1 MSEQVQIRSLHGD
14 DVFTLAPILA
24 DQLQHAQQLS
34 VEGRGESEVGVAVLH
49 RALTQS
55 LPQLRPW
62 IADLAGI
69 TPEQLK
75 EKPVDFPIQVLQQLM
90 DSGELSQDF
99 FGQVRRLAESL
110 MTLGS
115 GGTE

>member
-1 MSEQVQIRSLHGD
+1 MSDIKIRNLHGD
-14 DVFTLAPILA
+14 DLFTLAPIVA
-24 DQLQHAQQLS
+24 DQLQHAQKLAA
-34 VEGRGESEVGVAVLH
+34 EGRDHSEVGVAVLH

-75 EKPVDFPIQVLQQLM
+75 EKRLDFPVQVIQQLI
-90 DSGELSQDF
+90 DSGELDKSF
-99 FGQVRRLAESL
+99 FEQVRQLASSL
-110 MTLGS
+110 MTLSS